1 MKSQFV
7 LERMCLIL
15 AESVSLYCIAIGIF
29 LQVTQ
34 QSMWGRDNENSQK
47 GMNFAS
53 VAATGAVANNGAG
66 IMGGKFIDS
75 IPPQVQT

>member
-1 MKSQFV
+1 MLKVF
-7 LERMCLIL
+7 LF
-15 AESVSLYCIAIGIF
+15 IALQLTF
-29 LQVTQ
+29 FFQVTQ

-66 IMGGKFIDS
+66 VTGGKFIDS
-75 IPPQVQT
+75 IPPQVKT